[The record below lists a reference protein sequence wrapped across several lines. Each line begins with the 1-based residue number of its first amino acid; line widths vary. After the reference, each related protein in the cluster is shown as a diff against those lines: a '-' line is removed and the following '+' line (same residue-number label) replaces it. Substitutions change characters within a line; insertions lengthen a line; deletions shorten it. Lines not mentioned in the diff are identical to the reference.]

1 MPYIFLT
8 FIDGDIA
15 RAETIFMNLGLLLK
29 ADRFMFRA
37 SLRLL
42 SHFEN
47 GLFDSCDFSFFRFLY
62 NLAHDLIELVSLFNH
77 DLFGF

>member
-1 MPYIFLT
+1 
-8 FIDGDIA
+8 
-15 RAETIFMNLGLLLK
+15 MNLGLLLRIK
-29 ADRFMFRA
+29 RFMVRA
-37 SLRLL
+37 TLSFL

-47 GLFDSCDFSFFRFLY
+47 GLFDRCDFSFFRFFD